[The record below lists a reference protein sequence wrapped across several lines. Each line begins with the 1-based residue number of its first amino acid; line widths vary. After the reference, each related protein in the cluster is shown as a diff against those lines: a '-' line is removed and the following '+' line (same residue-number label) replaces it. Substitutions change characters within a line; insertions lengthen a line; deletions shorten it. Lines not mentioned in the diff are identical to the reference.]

1 MYDRSTFNTRQE
13 NTLAANKFCEIP
25 SYKIHEFGQQRFS
38 S

>member
-1 MYDRSTFNTRQE
+1 MYDRSTFNTRLE
-13 NTLAANKFCEIP
+13 NTLAANNFCEIP